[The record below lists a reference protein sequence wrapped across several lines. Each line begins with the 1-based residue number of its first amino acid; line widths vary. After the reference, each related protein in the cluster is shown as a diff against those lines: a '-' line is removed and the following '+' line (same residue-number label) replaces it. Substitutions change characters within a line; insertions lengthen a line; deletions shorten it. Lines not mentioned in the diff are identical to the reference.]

1 MSDNK
6 GMIGVDVN
14 GMRHCI
20 WNACRIVISNTKS
33 VLEKFN
39 DCQYVTIDRDD
50 IVSLAKSVNDLKNEI
65 VTLMCLVSPEKG
77 WDNLTHLL
85 PQVPY
90 IDIREN
96 EDEE

>member
-1 MSDNK
+1 MGDNK

-33 VLEKFN
+33 VLEEFN
-39 DCQYVTIDRDD
+39 DCQYTSIDRDD
-50 IVSLAKSVNDLKNEI
+50 IISLAKSVNDLRDEI
-65 VTLMCLVSPEKG
+65 ATLMCLVSPESG

-85 PQVPY
+85 PKVPR
-90 IDIREN
+90 IDIREDG
-96 EDEE
+96 DEE